1 MKKKILSLVLALLMA
16 ASSAAYVAA
25 DDVTATADDAAVT
38 AVDENDSYAWAVEFL
53 YNYGIYKGTSASDLA
68 TDEDIQRYQMALFV
82 ARISTGWVDD
92 EKWEDGP
99 QNTSIFTDVEDGAAS
114 NYLGAISYAN
124 QKGII
129 EGYGNGEFGPYD
141 GISYQDA
148 LTMVTRTLGYQ
159 GLDWPWGYIQK
170 AVELGLTEGIDDV
183 AYTDILTR
191 GEVAQIIYNALFAT
205 TKTGSTLAL
214 DYFNVEFGWE
224 PIVITASDR
233 DVFEKG
239 AENTPADSNKQDA
252 WVSFKLYN
260 DDGSIDSGKDAVTY
274 YALAEDLG
282 LDVDK
287 HEDELAVGTT
297 YWVLFEKDADSNLV
311 NIVDYRSTYVD
322 TVWNLGKTDDE
333 GNKQDYEIQ
342 KFLENYTLV
351 SKYTPINYLSAT
363 KYLKPELIVYNS
375 LASITVTEKGNV
387 SGLAIDWQTGDILVK
402 DSDGNYTVAW
412 YYNTTL
418 DQYYKYQKT
427 VDGDVIGIDWMTD
440 EEFEKTYKDALNDVE
455 VSYTGWNVPVT
466 KIDKTA
472 YASLTL
478 EDVNLDGVAER
489 GFYEEYYLGY
499 IKKTSKWCPAGCGEN
514 HDAYELFQV
523 KNDIGTLEYTE
534 GIGSWTG
541 TAMPSDGYSFISKH
555 TTAWFTDGKAVKD
568 GYVIYSYDKDTR
580 EIKVVKEITNGD
592 DADSFVATGVLRSY
606 SPAKK
611 TVVIGD
617 TTYSMNYDE
626 LKGTGFYKV
635 ADNKAKYAAG
645 LYSMLNQFVEYV
657 VVDGEIVKINIQ
669 NDDSN
674 YLNGYKYLIVK
685 EYVGMTNDGYIAVD
699 AYDTQ
704 YGKLAT
710 YCIGSYNG
718 WKQGDYYYYLTEE
731 KVRESFSAGTIYYVK
746 SYDSANDVYYV
757 ELVGEHDENGGYTVD
772 SSMVKLTKN
781 FTVKFYNDGYR
792 SDNGT
797 TRKMTNDDV
806 YIILAKNASSVTC
819 KAPIYVYTGKVTD
832 TTWTITGD
840 KITDIN
846 GSSYNKL
853 VFVNVTNVVG
863 FDLDAYESGMYLY
876 EGGKVLSAAYDS
888 AHNSIYDADFKVKD
902 RYILGAVTSEV
913 EALNLYTG
921 KRDAIIVDKNIN
933 LEKGHVYVT
942 VSGKVVE
949 EWDPWAD
956 NEVAMWDTETF
967 IKTMATWFYQD
978 RGVNPIYVDS
988 ADYLFGFFHKND
1000 ASTLS
1005 KSTMD
1010 YVLAGNNA
1018 SAGANN
1024 YQTGIDKDGNL
1035 INGWY
1040 DYQRE
1045 RVNTLKFY
1053 VVEFDGDTMKI
1064 TYTDFDKYLADNPT
1078 VKQLYCGYIYEVST
1092 GNCVVYA
1099 NAAKTENLTKGLTLT
1114 KTLESDV
1121 NGEDGVDL
1129 KMTLTYNQYTD
1140 VHGDVVY
1147 VVPTKVKFF
1156 YTGAENMGHNDRAI
1170 KGLGFG
1176 HLSDH
1181 VLGSY
1186 TSDAYRVFND
1196 WTNGNWKDLYTNR
1209 NNSSVVT
1216 YETWACEENLCDIVK
1231 SIEVNIDQYTKNNG
1245 AGFSVVLQL
1254 DVAPAL
1260 GVSPAGPLTAA
1271 WYVGCDFEVTDGGLV
1286 ATVID
1291 DQYVNSSAFLATN
1304 PDAIQDT
1311 FTADAE

>member
-1 MKKKILSLVLALLMA
+1 MKKKILSLVLALLMT

-25 DDVTATADDAAVT
+25 DNVTATADDAAVT
-38 AVDENDSYAWAVEFL
+38 AVEENDSYEWAVEFL

-82 ARISTGWVDD
+82 SRISTGWVDD

-99 QNTSIFTDVEDGAAS
+99 QNTSIFTDVEEGAAS

-170 AVELGLTEGIDDV
+170 AVELGLTEGIEDV

-214 DYFNVEFGWE
+214 DYFGVEFGWE

-239 AENTPADSNKQDA
+239 AEKTPADSNKQDA

-260 DDGSIDSGKDAVTY
+260 DDGTIDSGKDAVTY

-282 LDVDK
+282 LNVK
-287 HEDELAVGTT
+287 NHEDELAVGTT

-333 GNKQDYEIQ
+333 GDKQDYEIQ
-342 KFLENYTLV
+342 KYLENYTLV
-351 SKYTPINYLSAT
+351 SKYTPANYLSAT

-375 LASITVTEKGNV
+375 LASITVTEKGDV
-387 SGLAIDWQTGDILVK
+387 SGLAIDWETGDILVK
-402 DSDGNYTVAW
+402 GSDGTYTVAW

-418 DQYYKYQKT
+418 DQYYRYQKT
-427 VDGDVIGIDWMTD
+427 VDGDVIGIDWMTE
-440 EEFEKTYKDALNDVE
+440 EEFEKTYKDALNDVT

-466 KIDKTA
+466 QIDKTA

-489 GFYEEYYLGY
+489 GFYEEYQLGY
-499 IKKTSKWCPAGCGEN
+499 IEKTSKWCPVGDNTN
-514 HDAYELFQV
+514 HDAYQLYNVTNE
-523 KNDIGTLEYTE
+523 IGSTTMTE
-534 GIGSWTG
+534 GINSSHG
-541 TAMPSDGYSFISKH
+541 TVMNDGGYAFKDTH
-555 TTAWFTDGKAVKD
+555 TTAWFTNVDGVTTAPKD
-568 GYVIYSYDKDTR
+568 GYVIYSFDTDTK
-580 EIKVVKEITNGD
+580 EIKIVKEITNGD

-626 LKGTGFYKV
+626 LKGTGFYKT

-657 VVDGEIVKINIQ
+657 VVDGEIVKINLK
-669 NDDSN
+669 NDESSF
-674 YLNGYKYLIVK
+674 LNGYKYLIVK

-731 KVRESFSAGTIYYVK
+731 KVEESFSAGTIYYVK
-746 SYDSANDVYYV
+746 SYDSENDVYYV
-757 ELVGEHDENGGYTVD
+757 ELVGEHDENGNYTVD

-781 FTVKFYNDGYR
+781 FTVSFYNDGYR
-792 SDNGT
+792 NDNGEI
-797 TRKMTNDDV
+797 RKMTNDDI
-806 YIILAKNASSVTC
+806 YIILAADAASVTC

-832 TTWTITGD
+832 TSWTITGD

-863 FDLDAYESGMYLY
+863 FNLDAYESGMYLY

-888 AHNSIYDADFKVKD
+888 AYSSIYSSDFKVEG
-902 RYILGAVTSEV
+902 RYILGATTTEV

-921 KRDAIIVDKNIN
+921 KRDAIIADKNIN
-933 LEKGHVYVT
+933 LEKGHIYVT

-956 NEVAMWDTETF
+956 GEVAMNDTETF
-967 IKTMATWFYQD
+967 IHTMATWFYQD

-1005 KSTMD
+1005 KDTMN
-1010 YVLAGNNA
+1010 YVLAGKNA

-1024 YQTGIDKDGNL
+1024 YMTAIDKDGNM

-1040 DYQRE
+1040 EYNRS

-1053 VVEFDGDTMKI
+1053 VVEFDGDEMKI
-1064 TYTDFDKYLADNPT
+1064 TYTDFDKYMKDHPD

-1099 NAAKTENLTKGLTLT
+1099 NAAKTETLTKGKTLT
-1114 KTLESDV
+1114 KTLESNVNDV
-1121 NGEDGVDL
+1121 EGVNL
-1129 KMTLTYNQYTD
+1129 KMTLTYNEYKD
-1140 VHGDVVY
+1140 VYGNVSY
-1147 VVPTKVKFF
+1147 VVPTKVKF
-1156 YTGAENMGHNDRAI
+1156 YYEGADNMGHNDRAAA
-1170 KGLGFG
+1170 GLGFG

-1186 TSDAYRVFND
+1186 YDEDNRVMND
-1196 WTNGNWKDLYTNR
+1196 HTDGTWKDLYKNR
-1209 NNSSVVT
+1209 NNSDVVT
-1216 YETWACEENLCDIVK
+1216 YETWACEDELCDIVK

-1245 AGFSVVLQL
+1245 ADFSVVLDFEL
-1254 DVAPAL
+1254 SRAVGNGL
-1260 GVSPAGPLTAA
+1260 AA
-1271 WYVGCDFEVTDGGLV
+1271 YWYVGCDFEVTDGGLD

-1291 DQYVNSSAFLATN
+1291 DQVVNESGFLATN